1 MQSKWRCNPWLKRI
15 IVLGSCTAVGAFLYW
30 RFYYDKTYPRP
41 AFTLQTG
48 AVGSL
53 SAAAISPDGALLLT
67 TRRFS
72 RNDCILVWQTVTWE
86 QIGTLNGPSER
97 ITCVKFSRKGDLL
110 GCSSK
115 DGTVRLWDARTWE
128 EITTLHH
135 DNPVLGIDF
144 SPDGHTLAAAVAYD
158 NDCQLKVPERVGV
171 DLWDLNNNAKS
182 IRLPLE
188 VEPASG
194 VVFSN
199 DGEYVA
205 IGCIDGTV
213 VIWDVTKEKKRLT

>member
-1 MQSKWRCNPWLKRI
+1 
-15 IVLGSCTAVGAFLYW
+15 
-30 RFYYDKTYPRP
+30 
-41 AFTLQTG
+41 
-48 AVGSL
+48 
-53 SAAAISPDGALLLT
+53 
-67 TRRFS
+67 
-72 RNDCILVWQTVTWE
+72 
-86 QIGTLNGPSER
+86 
-97 ITCVKFSRKGDLL
+97 LL

-213 VIWDVTKEKKRLT
+213 VIWDVTKEKKRLTLKGHGSEVLSVAFSPDGKMRSWWPSRVACVSPVATAHSLAE